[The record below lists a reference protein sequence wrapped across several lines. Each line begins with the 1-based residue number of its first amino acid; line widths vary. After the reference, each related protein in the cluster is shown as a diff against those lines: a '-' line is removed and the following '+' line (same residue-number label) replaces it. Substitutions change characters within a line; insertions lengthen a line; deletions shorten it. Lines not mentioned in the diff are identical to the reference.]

1 MLALDIQHVR
11 MKQQATDKAQAL
23 QCLVDILVED
33 QLVTPDY
40 IHGLTGREQQSA
52 TYLGQGIA
60 IPHGTPQS
68 RQCILKTGIRL
79 AHFPEGVVWDGENKI
94 YLAVVIAAKSD
105 EHLQVLQILT
115 RALIND
121 VADQVKQAHSAE
133 QIIALLQAQPASLAL
148 HENLI
153 ATQVPALD
161 VEDLI
166 WQATQL
172 LKQQKMV
179 ECGFLSGLN
188 LNSMIHL
195 GEGSGRSL
203 QISMF

>member
-1 MLALDIQHVR
+1 
-11 MKQQATDKAQAL
+11 MKQAQ
-23 QCLVDILVED
+23 
-33 QLVTPDY
+33 
-40 IHGLTGREQQSA
+40 
-52 TYLGQGIA
+52 
-60 IPHGTPQS
+60 
-68 RQCILKTGIRL
+68 
-79 AHFPEGVVWDGENKI
+79 
-94 YLAVVIAAKSD
+94 
-105 EHLQVLQILT
+105 
-115 RALIND
+115 
-121 VADQVKQAHSAE
+121 SAE

-188 LNSMIHL
+188 LKQHDSFR
-195 GEGSGRSL
+195 EGGL
-203 QISMF
+203 VDHF

>member
-1 MLALDIQHVR
+1 VKH
-11 MKQQATDKAQAL
+11 AQ
-23 QCLVDILVED
+23 
-33 QLVTPDY
+33 
-40 IHGLTGREQQSA
+40 
-52 TYLGQGIA
+52 
-60 IPHGTPQS
+60 
-68 RQCILKTGIRL
+68 
-79 AHFPEGVVWDGENKI
+79 
-94 YLAVVIAAKSD
+94 
-105 EHLQVLQILT
+105 
-115 RALIND
+115 
-121 VADQVKQAHSAE
+121 SAE

-195 GEGSGRSL
+195 GEGVWSITSNQHVLSPAVGVDELSMSSTSIPL
-203 QISMF
+203 VKAQIRGLNYINCQQVAQQALSCDSATAVRALVE